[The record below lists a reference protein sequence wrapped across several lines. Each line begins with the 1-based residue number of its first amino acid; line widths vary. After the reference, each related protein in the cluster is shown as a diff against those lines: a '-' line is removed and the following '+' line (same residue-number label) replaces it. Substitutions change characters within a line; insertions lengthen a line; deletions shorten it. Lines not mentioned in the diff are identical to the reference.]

1 MKTEDRMPTLLAYH
15 GDPQIK
21 EKYLARVRAHAAADE
36 IVKGQYWQGGKGCA
50 VGCTIHGS
58 DHGTYETKL
67 GIPRA
72 VALLEDVIFE
82 GLPNGKAKAW
92 PERFLATIRPGQD
105 LSLVW
110 PRFALRMLTDEKH
123 GMATIAKHHPEALK
137 IIRSATALFE
147 RHVAGHPPSAAEWD
161 ATWRAAMTAMAA
173 MTARAAR
180 AARAAMDAMDAM
192 TARAAMAAMDAMT
205 AMDAMDARDAA
216 WNRFADWL
224 IEIIE
229 AA

>member
-1 MKTEDRMPTLLAYH
+1 MKTEDGMPTLLAYH

-58 DHGTYETKL
+58 DHGDYEIEL
-67 GIPRA
+67 GIPREIA
-72 VALLEDVIFE
+72 FLEDAIFE
-82 GLPNGKAKAW
+82 GLPTGKAKAW
-92 PERFLATIRPGQD
+92 PERFLSAIRPGQD

-123 GMATIAKHHPEALK
+123 GMATIAKDQPEALK
-137 IIRSATALFE
+137 IIQSATELFE
-147 RHVAGHPPSAAEWD
+147 RHVAGNPPSVDEWNAAW
-161 ATWRAAMTAMAA
+161 
-173 MTARAAR
+173 
-180 AARAAMDAMDAM
+180 
-192 TARAAMAAMDAMT
+192 RAAMAAMDVWVARAASTASDARAAMAAWAAT
-205 AMDAMDARDAA
+205 DAMAARDAIA
-216 WNRFADWL
+216 ARSTRVSMAASWNRLSDWL